1 MFHVLTLKY
10 LQPLE
15 VIDQTRPAH
24 VAWLKDEVATG
35 RIVLAGRQEDQS
47 GGVLITGDISAEEA
61 QHIIDSD
68 PYQQAGLVRYERLGF
83 NGAFRAPGL

>member
-1 MFHVLTLKY
+1 VFHVLTLKY
-10 LQPLE
+10 VQPLE
-15 VIDQTRPAH
+15 VMDQTRPEH
-24 VAWLKDEVATG
+24 LSWLKDEVAAG

-61 QHIIDSD
+61 QNIIDSD
-68 PYQQAGLVRYERLGF
+68 PYQRAGLVHYERLGF